1 MKISSFLIPTIILFL
16 LGLGGWYG
24 YSYITES
31 NNMKLSVSFTHE
43 ALETL
48 TVVADQ
54 KKYFQEEEL
63 EVTLFPFDTGKL
75 ALEQGLLA
83 GKIDIATSALEPP
96 VIEYLNG
103 QPIQII
109 SLMGRAHD
117 QVKIVARK
125 SAGISKPEDLQGKK
139 IAVPKGSAAHFFLDQ
154 YLIVN
159 RIDFDKVTISYIN
172 TVPELKAAI
181 ESKKVD
187 AVAIKEP
194 IISSIATTLNQDGI
208 VFSPSKTAYKSYV
221 YVVQNKTVKRRK
233 KAVTAFLRAIVK
245 AEKFTADNPE
255 LAIQILR
262 EYDPQNFSE
271 DLLRSQWAVQSLGLK
286 LDEDLRQ
293 SINAVAEWAEGN
305 RLITNEIAPD
315 LKPFINSAFLKVIY
329 PEGVMIEESR

>member
-1 MKISSFLIPTIILFL
+1 MKTSSILFPTIILFL

-24 YSYITES
+24 YSYITEA
-31 NNMKLSVSFTHE
+31 NNMKLTVSFTHE

-48 TVVADQ
+48 TVVANQ
-54 KKYFQEEEL
+54 NKYFKEEGL

-75 ALEQGLLA
+75 ALEQGLLK

-96 VIEYLNG
+96 VIQYLNG
-103 QPIQII
+103 QTIQII

-125 SAGISKPEDLQGKK
+125 SSGISKPEDLQGKK
-139 IAVPKGSAAHFFLDQ
+139 IAVPRGSAAHFFLDQ

-159 RIDFDKVTISYIN
+159 RIDFDKVEISYIN
-172 TVPELKAAI
+172 TVPELKTAI

-194 IISSIATTLNQDGI
+194 VTSAIASSLKNDGLI
-208 VFSPSKTAYKSYV
+208 LSPSKTAYKTYV
-221 YVVQNKTVKRRK
+221 YVVQNKTAKRRK
-233 KAVTAFLRAIVK
+233 KAVTAFLRAVMK

-255 LAIQILR
+255 LAMQILR
-262 EYDPQNFSE
+262 DYDPQNSSE
-271 DLLRSQWAVQSLGLK
+271 DLLRSQWEVQSLGLK

-293 SINAVAEWAEGN
+293 SINAVTEWAEGN
-305 RLITNEIAPD
+305 KLITNETTPD
-315 LKPFINSAFLKVIY
+315 LKPFINSTFLKVIY
-329 PEGVMIEESR
+329 PEGVMIEE